1 MVWVNCAS
9 FCRDACTMLQ
19 HLCNMQSIMVH
30 GYNWQSWT
38 ASISLLLW
46 HLGSVVSGTI
56 PNGSFWQ
63 DGFEW
68 YFQSDW
74 AAIGL
79 PQVPHS
85 LWRSFYF
92 FHKTGQIYLLLTL
105 LLIAATFLC
114 IAETGLNDFQL
125 ISLPPGYWFS
135 FRRQRSSKQGP
146 LTGFSSV
153 SDHGR
158 MKVQLSWCW
167 ETIPL
172 HLHCSAQ
179 HTVSLELWKSRFIHR
194 GNNICIALSCT
205 ATYITKL

>member
-1 MVWVNCAS
+1 MWVSQLFRQKEKVWEDCAF
-9 FCRDACTMLQ
+9 FCKDARTMLQ

-30 GYNWQSWT
+30 GCNWQSRT
-38 ASISLLLW
+38 ASISLLLC

-56 PNGSFWQ
+56 PIVSFWQ

-74 AAIGL
+74 AASRL

-85 LWRSFYF
+85 LWSSFYF

-135 FRRQRSSKQGP
+135 FRRQRSSKPRP

-158 MKVQLSWCW
+158 MKVQPKWCW

-172 HLHCSAQ
+172 HLRCSMQ
-179 HTVSLELWKSRFIHR
+179 RTVSLELWV
-194 GNNICIALSCT
+194 
-205 ATYITKL
+205 YIRPQRKQLL